1 MAEATTH
8 VGLDV
13 HKQSISVAML
23 LPGSAKATQWE
34 IPNQPAQVRRLVS
47 RLRRDAGRGAVVC
60 AYEAGPCGYVL
71 QRQLVRNGIACQVV
85 AASLI
90 PRKPGERIKT
100 DWRDARKL
108 AELLRA
114 GLLTEVR
121 PPSEAEEAL
130 RDLCRCRDDARA
142 DLMRARHRLSK
153 MLLRRDLRYVEGR
166 PWTQQHRSWLW
177 SLKLVHAA
185 ERMALEDYLL
195 AVDQVSTRLA
205 TLDAQLKELADQ
217 EPYRER
223 IGWLR
228 CFRGIDTITALIL
241 LAELHGFE
249 RFKKPRDL
257 MSFVGLVPSEHSS
270 GGSVRRGGITKTGN
284 RHLRRLLTEAAH
296 HCRHRPGVG
305 GALRQR
311 RAGQPAAVVALADR
325 AQQRLHRRYTRLLLG
340 RGLPVQKI
348 VVACAREL
356 TGFLWALLYLH
367 PHQLLAAAGETSA
380 ADLRPRRPAPSSTPR
395 ARRNAPG

>member
-1 MAEATTH
+1 MAEATTY

-13 HKQSISVAML
+13 HKESISVAML

-34 IPNQPAQVRRLVS
+34 MRNETAEVRRLVR
-47 RLRRDAGRGAVVC
+47 RLRRAAGGGEVVC

-71 QRQLVRNGIACQVV
+71 QRQMVREGMTCQVV

-100 DWRDARKL
+100 DRRDALKL

-121 PPSEAEEAL
+121 PPTEAEEAL
-130 RDLCRCRDDARA
+130 RDLCRCREDARV

-153 MLLRRDLRYVEGR
+153 MLLRRDLRYVEGK
-166 PWTQQHRSWLW
+166 PWTSRHRTWLW
-177 SLKLVHAA
+177 NLKLEHTA

-205 TLDAQLKELADQ
+205 SLEGQLAELSGQ

-223 IGWLR
+223 VGWLR
-228 CFRGIDTITALIL
+228 CFRGIDTITAISL

-249 RFKKPRDL
+249 RFRKPRDL
-257 MSFVGLVPSEHSS
+257 MSYLGLVPSEFSS
-270 GGSVRRGGITKTGN
+270 GASVRRGGITKTGN

-296 HCRHRPGVG
+296 HSRHRPGIG
-305 GALRQR
+305 AALRRR
-311 RAGQPAAVVALADR
+311 RAGQPAAVIALADR
-325 AQQRLHRRYTRLLLG
+325 AQQRLHRRYSRLLLG
-340 RGLPVQKI
+340 RGLPVQKV

-356 TGFLWALLYLH
+356 TGFLWALLYLE
-367 PHQLLAAAGETSA
+367 PHRLSSGGDEMCVSK
-380 ADLRPRRPAPSSTPR
+380 PMPSSKLCGLPAAVKKIR
-395 ARRNAPG
+395 